1 MKEVTIRKI
10 FKIYWLGTIPIIL
23 TPLMLATMADITIKL
38 SDNLRIA
45 INMTLYII
53 GYYILPTQTFWI
65 MDIKEPYNNVKKIK
79 KGKIIWE

>member
-1 MKEVTIRKI
+1 
-10 FKIYWLGTIPIIL
+10 
-23 TPLMLATMADITIKL
+23 MADITIKL